1 MNKHR
6 NKQRRLSI
14 SEMTLLALAV
24 PLLMAGGFVHAWL
37 KNSHVQVMRDI
48 DKTEQRISDHEDS
61 INSLQVKIDRKL
73 NIYQI
78 RDDLASAGSE
88 LRQISEVDPVVE
100 ISRYKS
106 AGIAQSSGDS
116 SALAQVRP

>member
-6 NKQRRLSI
+6 NQQRRFSLAEITLLSI
-14 SEMTLLALAV
+14 AA

-37 KNSHVQVMRDI
+37 KNSHVEVKRAI
-48 DKTEQRISDHEDS
+48 DEAEKQISDHEDS

-78 RDDLASAGSE
+78 RDDLVVARSK
-88 LRQISEVDPVVE
+88 LREVPLEEV
-100 ISRYKS
+100 IRIPSYKS
-106 AGIAQSSGDS
+106 SLRENPSVSPSTI
-116 SALAQVRP
+116 AQVRP

>member
-6 NKQRRLSI
+6 NQQRRFSLAEITLLSI
-14 SEMTLLALAV
+14 AA

-37 KNSHVQVMRDI
+37 KNSHVEVKRAI
-48 DKTEQRISDHEDS
+48 DEAEKQISDHEDS

-78 RDDLASAGSE
+78 RDDLVVAQSK
-88 LRQISEVDPVVE
+88 LREVPLEEV
-100 ISRYKS
+100 IRIPSYKS
-106 AGIAQSSGDS
+106 SLRENPSVSPSTI
-116 SALAQVRP
+116 AQVRP